1 MPIPLLVLF
10 DMDDVLCTYDKPARI
25 AYLARLAGITPAAVD
40 AAIWGS
46 GFEDMA
52 DVGQVAGDDY
62 LRGFGERLGHA
73 LTLDEWVE
81 ARRIATLPRPEVLEL
96 ARQVRTRAK
105 IAILTNNPALLAE
118 NAGRFFPELLPLFG
132 NAIYCSGSFGVAKPD
147 PECFRRCVA
156 AVGVAPHKAF
166 FTDDREEHVNG
177 ARTAGLAGHHYTST
191 AGLTEALRSHGLL

>member
-25 AYLARLAGITPAAVD
+25 AHLAKLAGITPVAVD

-52 DVGQVAGDDY
+52 DIGEVAGDAY
-62 LRGFGERLGHA
+62 ISGFCERLGYG

-81 ARRIATLPRPEVLEL
+81 ARRISTVPRPEALDLV
-96 ARQVRTRAK
+96 RQVRTRAK
-105 IAILTNNPALLAE
+105 IAILTNNPGLLPE

-132 NAIYCSGSFGVAKPD
+132 DAIYTSGGFGVAKPD
-147 PECFRRCVA
+147 PECFRRCLDA
-156 AVGVAPHKAF
+156 IGVAPNEAF
-166 FTDDREEHVNG
+166 FTDDREEHVLG
-177 ARTAGLAGHHYTST
+177 ACTAGLVGCHYTST
-191 AGLTEALRSHGLL
+191 PALAEALRSHGLL